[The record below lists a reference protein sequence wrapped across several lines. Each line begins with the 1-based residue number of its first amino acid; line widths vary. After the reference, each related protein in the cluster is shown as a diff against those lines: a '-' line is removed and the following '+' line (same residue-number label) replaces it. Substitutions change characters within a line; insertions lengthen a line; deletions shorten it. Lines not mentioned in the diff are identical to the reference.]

1 MSFSV
6 FDAHCDTLSKILDE
20 NKSINK
26 NDLHFDIE
34 RARKNTKNF
43 FQIFAAFAYGENSY
57 ERVNELI
64 SVYHKMLCENSDIKH
79 INGIDDL
86 KDSSFYSVL
95 SIEGGDCIGDSLE
108 NLDYFYSQGVRC
120 LTLTWNYSNSIADGI
135 LSEEGRGLS
144 NFGRK
149 AVQRMNSLGM
159 MVDVSHLSE
168 KGFFDVLEIAEKPF
182 IASHSNTRKYC
193 NNKRNLTDEQIKEII
208 KHKGCIGVN
217 FYPVFLTDGQSA
229 NIYDIIKHTE
239 HILSLGGEDNVG
251 FGSDF
256 DGIDCLPCGIDGAES
271 FEKIINE
278 FLKLG
283 YSEELLC
290 KICYDNFINVF
301 KNLWE

>member
-6 FDAHCDTLSKILDE
+6 FDSHCDTLSKILDE

-26 NDLHFDIE
+26 NDLHFDVE
-34 RARKNTKNF
+34 RAKKNTKSF
-43 FQIFAAFAYGENSY
+43 VQIFAAFSYGENSFR
-57 ERVNELI
+57 RVNDLI
-64 SVYHKMLCENSDIKH
+64 GAYHRMLRENSFIKH
-79 INGIDDL
+79 INSIDDL
-86 KDSSFYSVL
+86 KDASFYSVL
-95 SIEGGDCIGDSLE
+95 SIEGGDAIGSEME
-108 NLDYFYSQGVRC
+108 NLDYFYNLGVRC
-120 LTLTWNYSNSIADGI
+120 MTLTWNYSNSIADGI
-135 LSEEGRGLS
+135 LSEEDRGLS
-144 NFGRK
+144 DFGRK
-149 AVQRMNSLGM
+149 VVKKMNSLGM
-159 MVDVSHLSE
+159 MIDVSHLSE
-168 KGFFDVLEIAEKPF
+168 KGFSDVAEIAEKPF

-193 NNKRNLTDEQIKEII
+193 RNKRNLTDEQIKEII
-208 KHKGCIGVN
+208 RQKGCIGIN

-229 NIYDIIKHTE
+229 DIYDIIKHTE

-256 DGIDCLPCGIDGAES
+256 DGIDCLPQGIDGAES